1 MCIVVV
7 SNENSSYVP
16 LADKRSAPR
25 GVSSRGFL
33 ICLFI
38 LRAKDTAEASSV
50 YDWGGDKVF
59 GWLERVVTEF

>member
-50 YDWGGDKVF
+50 YDWGDKVF